1 MDHVDIFKYFFER
14 VEVKNPQDDYGQMPI
29 HWAAG
34 NGNLEICKYI
44 HDHEKG
50 DCLCT
55 QVNDGTMPIHLA
67 AMSGNLETFKLIYE
81 EVEEKNPQDNSGW
94 MPIHFAAHRG
104 HLEICKYI
112 HEKGNSLSPQDNF
125 GTTPLT
131 WAAMIGHFGVCQF
144 IFGVVGQTLTQA
156 QKAEVATLLKTNIDN
171 IFR

>member
-1 MDHVDIFKYFFER
+1 MNKTNRFFSHFEGTRGEKKIFR
-14 VEVKNPQDDYGQMPI
+14 
-29 HWAAG
+29 
-34 NGNLEICKYI
+34 
-44 HDHEKG
+44 
-50 DCLCT
+50 T
-55 QVNDGTMPIHLA
+55 
-67 AMSGNLETFKLIYE
+67 LETFKLIYE

-131 WAAMIGHFGVCQF
+131 WAAMIGHFAVCQF

-156 QKAEVATLLKTNIDN
+156 QKAEVATLLKSNIDN